1 MNLEQLVRISN
12 KIYVSGGSGISCTTK
27 YGGVSKVFWFH
38 KNQPTTCT
46 IQGSALYLNGR
57 TTCQITIEY
66 DLNANTTNCT
76 WYFSSDKSISGIVT
90 MSKGSHS
97 VSAEATPSEASNALT
112 SFTLSG
118 YSEGQTVNGYKLVYN
133 IRH

>member
-76 WYFSSDKSISGIVT
+76 WYF
-90 MSKGSHS
+90 
-97 VSAEATPSEASNALT
+97 
-112 SFTLSG
+112 
-118 YSEGQTVNGYKLVYN
+118 LVANQYQELLQCQKDH
-133 IRH
+133 IQLVLKQHHQRHLMH